1 MTSTLSE
8 DLRFFFPR
16 PKSARRPSNPALMI
30 QQKQKRSKRMIPAMT
45 PITIPAIA
53 PGLSPLLLLEEVI
66 GRVLPLAVAGGV
78 NETVVVAETTA
89 VDVETPPLVGS
100 KGADPAA
107 DVAGTYTEV

>member
-1 MTSTLSE
+1 MT
-8 DLRFFFPR
+8 
-16 PKSARRPSNPALMI
+16 

-53 PGLSPLLLLEEVI
+53 PGLSPLLLLEVI

-89 VDVETPPLVGS
+89 VDVKTLPLVGS
-100 KGADPAA
+100 IGAPPAA
-107 DVAGTYTEV
+107 DVAGVYAEV

>member
-45 PITIPAIA
+45 PITIPAIG
-53 PGLSPLLLLEEVI
+53 PPPKPVFE
-66 GRVLPLAVAGGV
+66 PLAAAAVDIVGAAEVEEAVVRLFAGAEV
-78 NETVVVAETTA
+78 VSWPPSLVVVLSNTDT
-89 VDVETPPLVGS
+89 V
-100 KGADPAA
+100 
-107 DVAGTYTEV
+107 